1 MVGKYPGY
9 ELNIPSFPSIYNK
22 TIIIITLR
30 FDSAVQCHLT
40 ARLFCEGGGGGGVRF
55 IPA

>member
-22 TIIIITLR
+22 IIIIITLR